1 MFSILI
7 IENDLKVQ
15 ELLQLAYGFASYR
28 QKDS

>member
-7 IENDLKVQ
+7 IENALKVQ
-15 ELLQLAYGFASYR
+15 ELLRLTYGFASYR

>member
-15 ELLQLAYGFASYR
+15 KLLQLAYGFASYR